1 MKQAQFIQQHEVLWL
16 QIEDWLNCQQLSK
29 RERKKL
35 QARTDAAHNSPT
47 GMEFDFPSAYR
58 RLCHHLALAQSRRYS
73 PLLIEQ
79 LNQLVLRGH
88 HQFYAT
94 RMHFWH
100 NIAEFFLRGLPQRVR
115 QEWRAVGLSC
125 LLFFG
130 SFIAMLLAIQ
140 WEPELIYSVLPGE
153 QVALMEAMYDPELHS
168 RLGREREADSDIL
181 MFGHYIRNNTGIG
194 FQTFAGGLLFGL
206 GSLFFLLF
214 NGVVIGA
221 IAGHLTHIG
230 YTATFWGFVSGH
242 SAFELTAIALSGAAG
257 FKLAQALIM
266 PGRKTR
272 RLALLDN
279 SKIAIHIMYGAATLF
294 LLAAL
299 VEAFWSSLT
308 VIPVLVKYAVGLSLW
323 GLLGAYFYF
332 AGRVPPGQ
340 QPG

>member
-1 MKQAQFIQQHEVLWL
+1 MKQAQFIAHNEALWL
-16 QIEDWLNCQQLSK
+16 QVEDWLNRQQLSK

-35 QARTDAAHNSPT
+35 QDSYGTDKDAPT
-47 GMEFDFPSAYR
+47 GMELDFPAAYR
-58 RLCHHLALAQSRRYS
+58 RLCHHLALAQSRMYS
-73 PLLIEQ
+73 PLLIER
-79 LNQLVLRGH
+79 LNQLVIRGH

-94 RMHFWH
+94 RMYFWH
-100 NIAEFFLRGLPQRVR
+100 QIADFFLRGFPQLIR
-115 QEWRAVGLSC
+115 QEWKAVALGC

-130 SFIAMLLAIQ
+130 SFFAMLLAVQ
-140 WEPELIYSVLPGE
+140 FEPELVYSVLPGE
-153 QVALMEAMYDPELHS
+153 QIAMMEAMYDPELHS
-168 RLGREREADSDIL
+168 RLGREREADSDML

-221 IAGHLTHIG
+221 VAGHLTHVG
-230 YTATFWGFVSGH
+230 YISTFWGFVSGH

-266 PGRKTR
+266 PGRKSR

-279 SKIAIHIMYGAATLF
+279 TKVAIRIMYGAATLF
-294 LLAAL
+294 IMAAF

-308 VIPVLVKYAVGLSLW
+308 VIPVAVKYTVGLSLW
-323 GLLGAYFYF
+323 ALLLAYFYY
-332 AGRVPPGQ
+332 AGRGKYA
-340 QPG
+340 